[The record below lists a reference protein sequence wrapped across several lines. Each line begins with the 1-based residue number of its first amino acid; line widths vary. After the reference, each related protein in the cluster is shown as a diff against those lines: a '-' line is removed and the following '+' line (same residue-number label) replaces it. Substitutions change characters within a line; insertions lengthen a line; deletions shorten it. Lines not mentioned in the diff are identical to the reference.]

1 MSLNGLLLIDKPQDW
16 TSHDVVAKVRRLLS
30 MSSVGH
36 SGTLD
41 PFASGLMVLLLGQGT
56 KVSDYILSK
65 DKTYEVEV
73 RLGIETDTLDRTG
86 TVLKEGAVDVTLEKI
101 HQALAKCQGET
112 EIEVPVFSAIKV
124 KGKKLY
130 DYARAGEEVKKPMK
144 LMHFYDLKLLEF
156 DGRDR
161 LKVRLS
167 CSKGS
172 YIRSWA
178 LWLGKEL
185 GCGATAQ
192 ELRRISSTPFN
203 VEKALSLGQ
212 LEALCLKDQEPQW
225 TSELKEAYIPLSNAL
240 PDVKKITVGD
250 RDEKLLTNGQISHD
264 IAARLMSEQKQ
275 CVANNQIIP
284 IQVMST
290 SQQLLALLEAQPGK
304 GLKIRRVFKSL

>member
-1 MSLNGLLLIDKPQDW
+1 
-16 TSHDVVAKVRRLLS
+16 
-30 MSSVGH
+30 
-36 SGTLD
+36 
-41 PFASGLMVLLLGQGT
+41 
-56 KVSDYILSK
+56 
-65 DKTYEVEV
+65 
-73 RLGIETDTLDRTG
+73 
-86 TVLKEGAVDVTLEKI
+86 
-101 HQALAKCQGET
+101 
-112 EIEVPVFSAIKV
+112 
-124 KGKKLY
+124 
-130 DYARAGEEVKKPMK
+130 
-144 LMHFYDLKLLEF
+144 
-156 DGRDR
+156 
-161 LKVRLS
+161 
-167 CSKGS
+167 
-172 YIRSWA
+172 
-178 LWLGKEL
+178 
-185 GCGATAQ
+185 
-192 ELRRISSTPFN
+192 SSTPFN